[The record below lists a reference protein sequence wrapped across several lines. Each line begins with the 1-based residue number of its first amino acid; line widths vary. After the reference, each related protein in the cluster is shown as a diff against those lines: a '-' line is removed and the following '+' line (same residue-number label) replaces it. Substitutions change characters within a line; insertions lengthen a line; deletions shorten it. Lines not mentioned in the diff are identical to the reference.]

1 MCQLQAHAKDRY
13 LTVIAASEPYLVSPK
28 LQRTL
33 NIKTYV
39 QLTWNQLKTN
49 YVIKLKGDQIRNCS
63 LIGQSWKVTEPYLW
77 TGWIWLSVVLI
88 NNEFGELLVSYCLD
102 KKLAPF

>member
-1 MCQLQAHAKDRY
+1 MCQLQAHAKDCY

-39 QLTWNQLKTN
+39 QLTWDQLKTN
-49 YVIKLKGDQIRNCS
+49 YVIELKGDQIRNCS
-63 LIGQSWKVTEPYLW
+63 LIGHSWKAAEPYL
-77 TGWIWLSVVLI
+77 TDRLYLAVRCFNEGWVWRASGLLLSW
-88 NNEFGELLVSYCLD
+88 
-102 KKLAPF
+102 